1 MYVMS
6 ILVDLLS
13 FVNATNGCLRVKTAK
28 YRYGYLAVFTERQY
42 VP

>member
-13 FVNATNGCLRVKTAK
+13 FVNATNGCLLVKTAK
-28 YRYGYLAVFTERQY
+28 YHYGYLAVFTQ
-42 VP
+42 